1 MNSLVVEILTI
12 GDEVLSGDILDTN
25 TQYLAETCWLKG
37 LSVEYHSAV
46 RDEEARIAEALQL
59 AASRAD
65 VVFVTGGLGPTA
77 DDFTIEVAAQAFGV
91 TLVEDG
97 EALQNLTLLM
107 QKRGRTVT
115 PNNRKQALSFQGGT
129 VFINKLGTAPGSHYR
144 HEGTH
149 FYFMPG
155 VPREMKPLFEEAIL
169 PHFLSLCPSPL
180 HYESVVIKTFGATE
194 SELDRALSDLLS
206 SRVGIGNV
214 RIGYRFSFPEVFIK
228 LSAWDES
235 RDIAKSALEDV
246 SRRVEERI
254 GHYIYARG
262 AKATLEGEV
271 VRTFMERG
279 KTIALAESCTGGL
292 VANRLTNVAGSSQI
306 FLGGV
311 VSYDN
316 AVKKSVLG
324 VSPKILGEYGAVSEE
339 CARAMVRGIK
349 ALTNA
354 DYSAA
359 ITGIAGPGGGS
370 ATKPTGTVFIATL
383 SEGLEQCQKFHFSFP
398 RTMFKE
404 ICAAVVFKRFLEAL
418 K

>member
-1 MNSLVVEILTI
+1 MKDLVVEILTI

-25 TQYLAETCWLKG
+25 TQYLAEACWLKG

-46 RDEEARIAEALQL
+46 RDEEMRITEALRL

-77 DDFTIEVAAQAFGV
+77 DDFTIEMAAKVFGV
-91 TLVEDG
+91 DLVEDSG
-97 EALQNLTLLM
+97 ALQNLTLLM

-115 PNNRKQALSFQGGT
+115 PNNRKQALVFQGGT
-129 VFINKLGTAPGSHYR
+129 VFINKVGTAPGSHYCY
-144 HEGTH
+144 EGTD

-155 VPREMKPLFEEAIL
+155 VPREMKPLFEEAML
-169 PHFLSLCPSPL
+169 PHFLSNHPSPM
-180 HYESVVIKTFGATE
+180 HYESIVLKTFGATE

-228 LSAWDES
+228 LSAWDGAPS
-235 RDIAKSALEDV
+235 VAKSALEDV
-246 SRRVEERI
+246 VKRVEERI
-254 GHYIYARG
+254 GHFIYARG
-262 AKATLEGEV
+262 AKSTLEGELV
-271 VRTFMERG
+271 KIFTERA

-292 VANRLTNVAGSSQI
+292 VASRLTNVPGSSQI

-316 AVKKSVLG
+316 AIKESLLG
-324 VSPKILGEYGAVSEE
+324 VSPEILRQHGAVSEA
-339 CARAMVRGIK
+339 CALAMVRGINK
-349 ALTNA
+349 LTNA

-370 ATKPTGTVFIATL
+370 VEKPVGTVFIATL
-383 SEGLEQCQKFHFSFP
+383 CDGVEQCQKFHFPFS

-404 ICAAVVFKRFLEAL
+404 ICAAVVFKRFLGAV